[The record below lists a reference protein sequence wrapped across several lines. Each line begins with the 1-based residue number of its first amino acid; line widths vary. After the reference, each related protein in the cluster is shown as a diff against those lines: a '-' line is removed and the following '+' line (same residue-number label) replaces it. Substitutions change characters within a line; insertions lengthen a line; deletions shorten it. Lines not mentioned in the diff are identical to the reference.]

1 MLFGAHDSGDLEVRR
16 SADGSVRLRGRFPYG
31 KTAVLSDGG
40 RNGRPRKERIGPR
53 AFAYRVNDP
62 REDIHLL
69 VGHRYDKPLASKL
82 TQTLD
87 LTDTADALTFNAT
100 VRPEIMRTSY
110 AADAIAMLLSGLA
123 IGLSPGFRIPPER
136 AVKEAEKVEEEPV
149 EPDKGM
155 NGAIIRTVLDA
166 LLFELSIVT
175 MPAYEEAQVEARSW
189 VPSSLKIKELGG
201 RGFYLPL
208 KRWRA

>member
-1 MLFGAHDSGDLEVRR
+1 MAVAMADRARSGLDRAR
-16 SADGSVRLRGRFPYG
+16 SRTVSTIRGR
-31 KTAVLSDGG
+31 TSISLWA
-40 RNGRPRKERIGPR
+40 I
-53 AFAYRVNDP
+53 A
-62 REDIHLL
+62 
-69 VGHRYDKPLASKL
+69 
-82 TQTLD
+82 
-87 LTDTADALTFNAT
+87 
-100 VRPEIMRTSY
+100 RTSY